1 MSRCDKLCEWFIAE
15 GGHLSPCVQLTE
27 SLANGIHVRGAPI
40 LETENPP
47 TETLICTCPLSL
59 TLSYLN
65 TLPPN
70 TTRNGT
76 QKGNPVRHVSGD
88 LTLLHDVIPNHVLS
102 RFVLIEQRL
111 LGPDSFWEPYIS
123 CLPLTEED
131 DRLSTPLYFSV
142 EDKRWVQGTNIS
154 NAIDTRR
161 TLWMEEWTVACMEM
175 DNRGLNASQKY
186 TW

>member
-1 MSRCDKLCEWFIAE
+1 MSRCDKLREWFIAE

-27 SLANGIHVRGAPI
+27 GPANGIHVRGAPI
-40 LETENPP
+40 LESENPP
-47 TETLICTCPLSL
+47 AETLICTCPVSL

-65 TLPPN
+65 ALSPN
-70 TTRNGT
+70 TTRNG
-76 QKGNPVRHVSGD
+76 NPVREVSGD
-88 LTLLHDVIPNHVLS
+88 LTLLYHVIPNHVLS

-111 LGPDSFWEPYIS
+111 LGPDSFWNPYIS

-131 DRLSTPLYFSV
+131 GRLNTPLYFSV
-142 EDKRWVQGTNIS
+142 EDKQWVRGTNIS
-154 NAIDTRR
+154 NAIDTRH